1 MSEPVEPA
9 ALLNAGKGRTVKMIL
24 VSGGTGM
31 VGSAI
36 AKELLRRGEK
46 IAVLG
51 RDASKIRQRLGTE
64 VEAREG
70 DVRKPETLANA
81 FDGIDT
87 VVNAV
92 QFPGSPVESRSKGFT
107 FEEVDLK
114 GTRHQVDAA
123 KRAGV
128 KRFVY
133 ISGVGADK
141 DADKHWFRF
150 KWEAENYLQKS
161 GLEWVVVRPTWV
173 FGPEDVSLNR
183 FLGLG
188 KMLPFIPMFGD
199 GKQAMQPVF
208 IDDVGRVA
216 ADAALKPEAANQVFE
231 LGGPERM
238 SMNDVVKA
246 ALEVQGKKKGL
257 LHQPVF
263 VGKLIGSLPNVPP
276 LPPLTADAIDFITN
290 EAVAD
295 NSAVERVLQPRL
307 TPLREGLA
315 TYLSS

>member
-1 MSEPVEPA
+1 
-9 ALLNAGKGRTVKMIL
+9 MIL

-51 RDASKIRQRLGTE
+51 RDEAKIKQRLGPD

-70 DVRKPETLANA
+70 DVRKLETLAAA

-87 VVNAV
+87 VINAV
-92 QFPGSPVESRSKGFT
+92 QFPGSPVENRGKGFT

-123 KRAGV
+123 KKAGV

-133 ISGVGADK
+133 ISGVGASK
-141 DADKHWFRF
+141 DADEHWFRF
-150 KWEAENYLQKS
+150 KWEAENYLQHS

-199 GKQAMQPVF
+199 GEQDMQPVF

-216 ADAALKPEAANQVFE
+216 ADAAIKPEAANQIFE

-257 LHQPVF
+257 LHQPVAI
-263 VGKLIGSLPNVPP
+263 GKLIGALPNLPG

-290 EAVAD
+290 PAVAD
-295 NSAVERVLQPRL
+295 NSAVERVLAPKL

-315 TYLSS
+315 TYLAPSPAAVA